1 MVGNPWPGFNLK
13 DRHVVALNEENSEMM
28 TLDCASASD
37 LWKIATGQANK
48 DAPHLIVPFYM
59 PLAQSMTLAEGL
71 QCCRPDIREQVSA
84 GKVRLLALAHGQM
97 VEQGEE
103 PRMVQFVLLHGTF
116 ADEEP
121 DGYYVFDTTEDEID
135 IAVLMNG
142 DGTRFLNERPL
153 SQEEAVGLWMGGFLG
168 WNEKCP
174 GLYRLRYALI
184 EAQPTVP
191 DGSHWHGC

>member
-1 MVGNPWPGFNLK
+1 
-13 DRHVVALNEENSEMM
+13 MM
-28 TLDCASASD
+28 SIDPVSVTDV
-37 LWKIATGQANK
+37 WKIATGQANK
-48 DAPHLIVPFYM
+48 EAPHLIVPFYM
-59 PLAQSMTLAEGL
+59 PLAKSLTLEEGL
-71 QCCRPDIREQVSA
+71 SCCRPDIREQAHA

-103 PRMVQFVLLHGTF
+103 PRMVQFVLLLGTF
-116 ADEEP
+116 AEDEPE
-121 DGYYVFDTTEDEID
+121 GYYVFDTTEDEID

-153 SQEEAVGLWMGGFLG
+153 SQEEAVGLWMAGFLG

-191 DGSHWHGC
+191 DGSHRQGC